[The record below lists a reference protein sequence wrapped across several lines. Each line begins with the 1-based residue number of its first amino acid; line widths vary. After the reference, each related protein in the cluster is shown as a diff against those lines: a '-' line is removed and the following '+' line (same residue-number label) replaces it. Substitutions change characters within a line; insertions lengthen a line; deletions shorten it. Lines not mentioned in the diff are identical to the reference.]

1 MKTIKQLSVFLENQ
15 KGRLG
20 DILSVL
26 SEEKIQIQAASV
38 ADTSDYGILRLITS
52 DQYKA
57 MELLKSKGILANMN
71 EVLAIKISAITSDFA
86 DAVKILTEGQVGI
99 NYLYTFYQQDKLVLI
114 VRPDDLNLAIKVV
127 ESHGLEL
134 IQGWE

>member
-15 KGRLG
+15 KGKLG
-20 DILSVL
+20 EILKAL

-57 MELLKSKGILANMN
+57 MELFRAKGVLTNVN
-71 EVLAIKISAITSDFA
+71 EVLAIKVSATTGDFA
-86 DAVKILTEGQVGI
+86 NAVKILTDGDVGI
-99 NYLYTFYQQDKLVLI
+99 NYLYTFHHQGKLVLI
-114 VRPDDLNLAIKVV
+114 VRPDDLNKAIKIA
-127 ESHGLEL
+127 ENQGLEL
-134 IQGWE
+134 IKGWE

>member
-1 MKTIKQLSVFLENQ
+1 M
-15 KGRLG
+15 G

>member
-114 VRPDDLNLAIKVV
+114 VRPDDLNLAIKDRKSVV
-127 ESHGLEL
+127 
-134 IQGWE
+134 